1 MSRTFPAIKP
11 ASRQFTG
18 GVYPTKIYRSLA
30 GTAFKRSFGSKPGNF
45 RMSLVFSN
53 IKDPVTKQILD
64 HYYETA
70 AGFSRFALPAQ
81 IFAGMSNELSAVAA
95 QASTIRWEY
104 ENPPEVESVYNGISN
119 VTVNLSGEINV

>member
-1 MSRTFPAIKP
+1 MSRTFPSIKP

-18 GVYPTKIYRSLA
+18 GVFPTKIYRSLA

-45 RMSLVFSN
+45 RMSVVFRN
-53 IKDPVTKQILD
+53 IKDDKTKQILD

-70 AGFSRFALPAQ
+70 AGFSRFALPSA
-81 IFAGMSNELSAVAA
+81 IFAGMSAELSPVVAQSA
-95 QASTIRWEY
+95 LIRWEY

-119 VTVNLSGEINV
+119 VTVNFSGEINV